1 MGRATA
7 HVPACERDL
16 KRCAKTAASG
26 YNEARASC
34 AESCTVPIGDAAKS
48 RKISRKKEPRV
59 RIRERPGR
67 VLVPSAHRA
76 RGIAAHGRGL
86 PTRSGGLPR
95 LPRTARAWR
104 ASATSTAR
112 RWPPSN
118 AASWSRTS
126 PSPPCAGASPPCAA
140 TTGSLCARG
149 SPMRTR
155 PTPWTFPR
163 PPTGC
168 GRAFH
173 RGSGRDAGRLRG
185 RAPERL
191 ARPGAFG
198 SALRLRAARQRDR
211 GARYGGRQ
219 LRRRLPARVRQGIQ
233 GAHRAH
239 CRRGPSARC
248 AGI

>member
-1 MGRATA
+1 MRPAHPAPSPAPPRPEAQREVGRS
-7 HVPACERDL
+7 PERRSPVFELENALDEYL
-16 KRCAKTAASG
+16 SHLRIERGAS
-26 YNEARASC
+26 
-34 AESCTVPIGDAAKS
+34 
-48 RKISRKKEPRV
+48 
-59 RIRERPGR
+59 
-67 VLVPSAHRA
+67 
-76 RGIAAHGRGL
+76 
-86 PTRSGGLPR
+86 
-95 LPRTARAWR
+95 PRTAEAYRRDLEDYLAFLGR
-104 ASATSTAR
+104 RGRGGLRRHRPAR
-112 RWPPSN
+112 RWPPSS

-140 TTGSLCARG
+140 TTGSSCARG
-149 SPMRTR
+149 SRTRTR
-155 PTPWTFPR
+155 PTPWTSPR

-168 GRAFH
+168 RTCFPSRKWA
-173 RGSGRDAGRLRG
+173 RCWTPSWAS
-185 RAPERL
+185 AERL

-198 SALRLRAARQRDR
+198 SALRLRAARQRGR